1 MKSPMQ
7 DVGRILL
14 HLRVAEAETGLGD
27 EHAAPLSYSFASVI
41 SRFRHLNYP
50 R

>member
-14 HLRVAEAETGLGD
+14 HLRVAEQKPVLGMNMQRRYLT
-27 EHAAPLSYSFASVI
+27 HLPASSRDFVI
-41 SRFRHLNYP
+41 
-50 R
+50 